1 MFRAPNINELYTGV
15 TGDSATVNDPCNG
28 YTGGNTVACANVP
41 TDGSYQQSDRQVS
54 GKASGAAVAGYQL
67 KPETGKSY
75 DVGFVYDPQWIDGL
89 WLSAD
94 WWRIDLQDTITTVSA
109 QTVLNQCFANA
120 ASSFCALIHRNGNG
134 TINYIG

>member
-89 WLSAD
+89 WLRAD
-94 WWRIDLQDTITTVSA
+94 W
-109 QTVLNQCFANA
+109 C
-120 ASSFCALIHRNGNG
+120 ASICKTPSPRCRRRP
-134 TINYIG
+134 Y